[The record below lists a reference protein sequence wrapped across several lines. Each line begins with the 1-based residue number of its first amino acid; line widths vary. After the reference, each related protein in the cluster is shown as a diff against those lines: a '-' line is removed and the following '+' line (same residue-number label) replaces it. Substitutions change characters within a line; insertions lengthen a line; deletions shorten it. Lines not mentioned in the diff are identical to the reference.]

1 MIYFATTHGHD
12 SDSDSDSD
20 RSKPSNFLL
29 GAISGILKCLHT
41 VIISVHVRIHSRGEN
56 TQLAKKLRMSEEEE
70 ALVLNWQEFS
80 RF

>member
-1 MIYFATTHGHD
+1 MILI
-12 SDSDSDSD
+12 SLSD
-20 RSKPSNFLL
+20 RSRPSNFLL

-41 VIISVHVRIHSRGEN
+41 VIISVHLRIHSKGEN
-56 TQLAKKLRMSEEEE
+56 TQLAKILRMSEEEE

>member
-1 MIYFATTHGHD
+1 MAMILIIL
-12 SDSDSDSD
+12 SD
-20 RSKPSNFLL
+20 RSKPSDFLQ

-41 VIISVHVRIHSRGEN
+41 VIISVHLRIHSRGKN

-70 ALVLNWQEFS
+70 GLVLNWQEFS

>member
-1 MIYFATTHGHD
+1 MALILIIL
-12 SDSDSDSD
+12 SD
-20 RSKPSNFLL
+20 RSRPSDFPL
-29 GAISGILKCLHT
+29 GAISGISKCLHT
-41 VIISVHVRIHSRGEN
+41 VIISVQLRIHSRGET

>member
-1 MIYFATTHGHD
+1 MILI
-12 SDSDSDSD
+12 SLSD
-20 RSKPSNFLL
+20 RSRPSNFLL

-41 VIISVHVRIHSRGEN
+41 VIISVHLRIHSKGEN

-70 ALVLNWQEFS
+70 GLVLNWQEFS

>member
-1 MIYFATTHGHD
+1 MAMILIIL
-12 SDSDSDSD
+12 SD
-20 RSKPSNFLL
+20 RSRPSNFLL

-70 ALVLNWQEFS
+70 GLVLNWQEFS